1 VLFRRQFT
9 IMILPDA
16 HLRLR
21 RLHLRG
27 AHFVWALAVLGV
39 VGGLAASAPLLGLWA
54 GQLSGQLAEVREER
68 DRLAERSQE
77 VEATLSDLRRKV
89 DQFERRT
96 EKMASLA
103 GLDMQSLSRS
113 GLGQPNGIAN
123 MAPALRA
130 DVLKSE
136 AEDLSDRSAVLERR
150 LERVEKELSERS
162 ERLARMPSL
171 LPVPGLIGGGFGWR
185 RDPFTGARQFHRG
198 VDLSAPVGT
207 PVLAPADGIVLAAE
221 RESGYGNVLTVSHG
235 DGMVTRYGHL
245 AGFKVKP
252 GHEIRRGETIAV
264 VGSTG
269 RSTGPHLH
277 YEVLL
282 EGRQVDPM
290 AYILDEGTGF

>member
-1 VLFRRQFT
+1 MLFRRQFT

-16 HLRLR
+16 HLKLR
-21 RLHLRG
+21 RVHLRG
-27 AHFVWALAVLGV
+27 AHFLWALAVLGI

-54 GQLSGQLAEVREER
+54 GQLSGQLAEVKEER
-68 DRLAERSQE
+68 DRLAERAE
-77 VEATLSDLRRKV
+77 DVEATLADLRRKV

-103 GLDMQSLSRS
+103 GLSMPSLSQG
-113 GLGQPNGIAN
+113 GLGQSNGIAS

-130 DVLKSE
+130 DVLKGE
-136 AEDLSDRSAVLERR
+136 AEDLSDRSALLERR
-150 LERVEKELSERS
+150 LDVVERALAERS
-162 ERLARMPSL
+162 ERLARVPSL

-185 RDPFTGARQFHRG
+185 RDPFTGSRQFHRG
-198 VDLSAPVGT
+198 VDVSAPPGT
-207 PVLAPADGIVLAAE
+207 PVFAPADGIVLAAQ
-221 RESGYGNVLTVSHG
+221 RESGYGNVLTISHG

-245 AGFKVKP
+245 SGFKVRP
-252 GHEIRRGETIAV
+252 GQGVKRGDTVAT
-264 VGSTG
+264 VGNTG

-290 AYILDEGTGF
+290 AYVLDEGTGF

>member
-1 VLFRRQFT
+1 MLFRRQFT

-27 AHFVWALAVLGV
+27 AHFIWALAVLGV

-77 VEATLSDLRRKV
+77 IESTLADLRRKV

-103 GLDMQSLSRS
+103 GLNMPSLSHS

-136 AEDLSDRSAVLERR
+136 AEDLSDRSALLERR
-150 LERVEKELSERS
+150 LDVVERELTERS
-162 ERLARMPSL
+162 ERLARVPSL

-185 RDPFTGARQFHRG
+185 RDPFTGAKQFHRG
-198 VDLSAPVGT
+198 VDLSAPPGT
-207 PVLAPADGIVLAAE
+207 PVFAPADGIVLAAD
-221 RESGYGNVLTVSHG
+221 REGGYGNVLTISHG

-245 AGFKVKP
+245 SAFKAKAGEEV
-252 GHEIRRGETIAV
+252 RRGDTIAL
-264 VGSTG
+264 VGSSG

-290 AYILDEGTGF
+290 AYVLDEGAGF